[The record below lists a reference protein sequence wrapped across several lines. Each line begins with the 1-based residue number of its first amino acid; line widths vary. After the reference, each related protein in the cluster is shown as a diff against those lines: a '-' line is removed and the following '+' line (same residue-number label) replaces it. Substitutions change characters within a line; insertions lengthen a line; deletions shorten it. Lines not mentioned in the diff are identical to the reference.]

1 MQHPDFAEAHDAFK
15 AKRPA
20 RFRGAP
26 DTSEGS

>member
-1 MQHPDFAEAHDAFK
+1 MQHTDFAEAHEAFK

-26 DTSEGS
+26 DDE